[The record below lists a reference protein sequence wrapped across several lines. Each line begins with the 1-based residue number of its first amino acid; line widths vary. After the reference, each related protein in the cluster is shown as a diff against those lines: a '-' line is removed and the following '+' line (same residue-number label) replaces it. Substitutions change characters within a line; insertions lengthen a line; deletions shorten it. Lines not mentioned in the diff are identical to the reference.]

1 MTTLQMSVCKAQY
14 DIFIILRAGY
24 PITMESFTTRQANR
38 VNMNW
43 INAVKELFVAD
54 FYHMWEEHGRK
65 ICSACFQ

>member
-24 PITMESFTTRQANR
+24 PITMESFYNEASKPCEY
-38 VNMNW
+38 MNW

-54 FYHMWEEHGRK
+54 FYH
-65 ICSACFQ
+65 I